1 MYYYYQIII
10 KKSEHR
16 CAICRAKERKKER
29 TKERRASA
37 HPETLNSARGVRES
51 GASARW
57 KTIGTEPADCLPV
70 ATSSLYSHYRASGPG
85 DLHKCIRRGTTR
97 GKSVRR
103 VSNRS
108 ETARPP
114 CISNLFA
121 RTSSRTRAL
130 NSADTPGSS
139 RCRST
144 RRRSAPFQF
153 QTHAIFDFI
162 LLLLLNDENLS
173 ISYTTYCYNLR
184 EKEETIILLGFS

>member
-29 TKERRASA
+29 KNERKEG
-37 HPETLNSARGVRES
+37 L
-51 GASARW
+51 
-57 KTIGTEPADCLPV
+57 
-70 ATSSLYSHYRASGPG
+70 RASGNVELG
-85 DLHKCIRRGTTR
+85 AWCTRERSERTMENDRNRASGLFTR
-97 GKSVRR
+97 GNVVIIFALSCLWPRR
-103 VSNRS
+103 LAQVHPPRNHSRKKRSPRFQPIRNRAS
-108 ETARPP
+108 PVYLEF
-114 CISNLFA
+114 I